1 MLIQETF
8 ERNVLYSLR
17 NKGINLAKK
26 RMIII
31 VEEIS
36 SLREES
42 SDLEDFFRKNFSE
55 KLVVQIAIESNLIGQ
70 FDSPIFAKLYLHFLF
85 F

>member
-1 MLIQETF
+1 
-8 ERNVLYSLR
+8 
-17 NKGINLAKK
+17 
-26 RMIII
+26 MIII

-55 KLVVQIAIESNLIGQ
+55 KLAVQIAIESNLIGQ
-70 FDSPIFAKLYLHFLF
+70 FNSPIFAKLYLHFLF